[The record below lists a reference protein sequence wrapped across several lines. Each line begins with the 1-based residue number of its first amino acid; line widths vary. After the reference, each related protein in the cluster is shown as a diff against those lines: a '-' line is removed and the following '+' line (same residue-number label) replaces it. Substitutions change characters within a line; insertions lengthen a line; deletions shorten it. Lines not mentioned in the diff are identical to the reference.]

1 MVDFFNWDV
10 VNQQGSKE
18 TTTISQGLI
27 IHQFTCLVLE
37 ENANITF
44 VLPSSWNCGKAYD
57 LLVDGVW
64 LGRRGL
70 DGGEL
75 SSGLILNESGRFFDI
90 DFLYCK
96 MSYFMMW
103 HYDALDFIVLPKYVC
118 ILKIF
123 QYEPL
128 RARSS
133 NYIHLD

>member
-10 VNQQGSKE
+10 VSQQGSKE
-18 TTTISQGLI
+18 TTTISQSLI
-27 IHQFTCLVLE
+27 IHLFTCLVLE

-44 VLPSSWNCGKAYD
+44 VLPSPWNCGEAHN

-90 DFLYCK
+90 DVLFTFVLQDVL
-96 MSYFMMW
+96 F
-103 HYDALDFIVLPKYVC
+103 YDEAL
-118 ILKIF
+118 
-123 QYEPL
+123 
-128 RARSS
+128 
-133 NYIHLD
+133 